1 MAVDPRLTNGTGTG
15 VTAVGDTSNGGA
27 YRRLEPS
34 DLVLSND
41 SVTTAIW
48 SDNTPTLTA
57 FYTSSTQVSSS
68 TAEFYFDV
76 YQTSSDGDTAAVQ
89 FNIAYADA
97 VGSGS
102 AFYNALV
109 TGSSPTKTN
118 YGQYRNLVLGDE
130 NANFIFGNTTS
141 SYFYV
146 INVERS
152 RYKEHL
158 LPGTMTLDLQGP
170 GGANLTLT
178 DDSQINTATV
188 FVDAG
193 RRYNLISGSAGSLS
207 GGALNTNGWTAN
219 SGSYGWFLPD
229 VGLILLNGEALDSVG
244 GAGGGIALNT
254 TRSFDTLTN
263 NQEKIFVALNA
274 GSGFTLNSQETLSSD
289 YVFVRARN
297 NEFNYSENPSF
308 ISGSTGV
315 VLYDDF
321 IDNPKTYITTVG
333 LYNDNSELVAVAKLS
348 RPLAKDYTK
357 ELLVRVK
364 LDF

>member
-1 MAVDPRLTNGTGTG
+1 MAVDPRLTNGTDTG
-15 VTAVGDTSNGGA
+15 VTAVGSTLNGGA

-34 DLVLSND
+34 DLVVSND

-48 SDNTPTLTA
+48 SDNSPTLTA
-57 FYTSSTQVSSS
+57 FYTSSTQVASS
-68 TAEFYFDV
+68 TSEFYFDV
-76 YQTSSDGDTAAVQ
+76 YQTASGDDTAAVQ
-89 FNIAYADA
+89 FNVAYADA
-97 VGSGS
+97 EGSGS

-109 TGSSPTKTN
+109 TGSSPTGTN

-130 NANFIFGNTTS
+130 NSSFIFGNQTS

-158 LPGTMTLDLQGP
+158 LPGSLTLNLEGP
-170 GGANLTLT
+170 GGATLQLT

-193 RRYNLISGSAGSLS
+193 RRYNLISGSAGTIS
-207 GGALNTNGWTAN
+207 GGALNTNGWSAN

-229 VGLILLNGEALDSVG
+229 VGLILLSGEALDGAG
-244 GAGGGIALNT
+244 GAVGGIALNT
-254 TRSFDTLTN
+254 TRSFDTATK
-263 NQEKIFVALNA
+263 NQSKIVDALNA

-289 YVFVRARN
+289 YIFVRARN

-315 VLYDDF
+315 VLFDDF